1 MATQIFTTR
10 FSILIVIVLAISSY
24 STYAIY
30 NKTETTLDYTQY
42 DESIDAG
49 LELTING
56 NHSEAFV
63 VFFPLAEKGVP
74 RAKLYLA
81 VSYYH
86 GRGVERDVDVAK
98 NLFFE
103 LQQESYE
110 PHIISTYL
118 NLINSIPKM

>member
-1 MATQIFTTR
+1 MASQIFTPR
-10 FSILIVIVLAISSY
+10 FSILLVIVLAVSSY
-24 STYAIY
+24 STFAIY
-30 NKTETTLDYTQY
+30 KTETIMNYKQY

-56 NHSEAFV
+56 NHSEAFSV
-63 VFFPLAEKGVP
+63 YYPLAKQGVP

-86 GRGVERDVDVAK
+86 GRGVKRDTDIAK

-103 LQQESYE
+103 LQQENYE

-118 NLINSIPKM
+118 NLINSIPNT